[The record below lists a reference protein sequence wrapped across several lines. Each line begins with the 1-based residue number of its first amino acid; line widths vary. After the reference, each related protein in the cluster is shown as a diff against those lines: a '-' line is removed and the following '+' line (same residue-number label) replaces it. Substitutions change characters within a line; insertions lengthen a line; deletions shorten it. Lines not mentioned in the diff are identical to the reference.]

1 MGESVHKNRIS
12 SIHQSLDPVYAHF
25 QEKHGS
31 VRLLQHLIFPLKKCK
46 IDITKYSANDS
57 GLVDTNPDIFQTAC
71 RIFFSHQSAFCAH
84 ETSESVYWSAWNSCK
99 KYAASKIP
107 GLVLTGSQ
115 SVINQPLMVE
125 WEWIRHFCGL
135 LTVSGWRRSP
145 KWPERYAS
153 PSLPDWSKGSVE
165 PLPLP
170 PPPILFEGRGSS
182 VHRLR
187 PKKTVF
193 VKCRE
198 EYHTLSVERPWHW
211 RVRRQFT
218 LFIV

>member
-1 MGESVHKNRIS
+1 MAVSVSCNTWFSLWKSVKLILLNIAQMIQASSTRIW
-12 SIHQSLDPVYAHF
+12 IFFKPHAVY
-25 QEKHGS
+25 
-31 VRLLQHLIFPLKKCK
+31 
-46 IDITKYSANDS
+46 
-57 GLVDTNPDIFQTAC
+57 
-71 RIFFSHQSAFCAH
+71 FFSHESAFCAH
-84 ETSESVYWSAWNSCK
+84 ETRESAYWSAWNSCK

-153 PSLPDWSKGSVE
+153 PSLPNWSKGSVE

-170 PPPILFEGRGSS
+170 PPPILFEGRESS